1 MVTDK
6 NLNRQ
11 NYMDEFETIK
21 KHVARHISLTNEEQE
36 YFVSLLRIIK
46 VRKKQSI
53 VQPEF
58 TCKYKSYVYNG
69 AMRAY
74 LSDKNANEHTIAFA
88 IDDWWIADYNS
99 YIFQQPATLFVEAL
113 EHTTL
118 IQLDYNAEQLLKEAI
133 PKFEKFFR
141 IVTERALAFLQIRM
155 LSILSLT
162 AEERYE
168 DFVNKYPQI
177 ALRVPQYALASYLG
191 MSTEYL
197 SKLRHNRVQKKS

>member
-1 MVTDK
+1 
-6 NLNRQ
+6 
-11 NYMDEFETIK
+11 MDEFETIK

-36 YFVSLLRIIK
+36 YFLSLLRI
-46 VRKKQSI
+46 VRVRRKQFI

-58 TCKYKSYVYNG
+58 PCKYKSYVCNG

-74 LSDKNANEHTIAFA
+74 LLDKNANEHTIALA
-88 IDDWWIADYNS
+88 VEDWWIADYNS
-99 YIFQQPATLFVEAL
+99 YIFQQPATLFVEAV

-118 IQLDYNAEQLLKEAI
+118 IQLDYNAEQLLKETI

-141 IVTERALAFLQIRM
+141 VVTERAFAFLQKRM
-155 LSILSLT
+155 LSVLSLT

-168 DFVNKYPQI
+168 DFMNIYPQI
-177 ALRVPQYALASYLG
+177 AQRLPQYVLASYLG

-197 SKLRHNRVQKKS
+197 SKLRNNRVQKKS